1 MIVLIGQI
9 VGCLLVAAGIG
20 GVVGWL
26 LRQLS
31 TGELA
36 QQFTNVTATLRHK
49 EQLLEKAQYELNARA
64 AAMQTLE
71 SKIVE
76 SEEINQSTR
85 QELSARN
92 ERLQA
97 LQEEL
102 AVRTQRLTVL
112 EAQEASVRRRASE
125 YDAAATAQ
133 LAEAQQLQL
142 IRQAAQQTLESNEQ
156 EGHNLERR
164 VAELDATIAEANRLR
179 ARVEELEP
187 AQGRVHWLEVQL
199 SDQDVEHRAELHQ
212 LNSQLAERDRRIG
225 QLESLS
231 QRLQEQEAAL
241 AQWETRSA
249 HTLTQ
254 HEAQIA
260 KLRQQLAT
268 QDQLKAQLL
277 LDKQL
282 LDERAERI
290 SGLKHRIQ
298 ELEAMQQG
306 LADQLKTV
314 GEKQEEIDRLRKRL
328 VEVRAALRIKTDGG
342 AVAPR
347 MKTRQNGSQLSLEIA
362 QAKAT
367 KEHPKDDL
375 SKIHGIGPAFAR
387 TLNKMGLYS
396 FGQIARWTSEDID
409 RVAKKLYTAPDR
421 IKRDKWIDEA
431 KKLHAQKYGERL

>member
-31 TGELA
+31 TGELT
-36 QQFTNVTATLRHK
+36 QQFTEVTATLRHK
-49 EQLLEKAQYELNARA
+49 EQLLEKTQYELNVQT

-76 SEEINQSTR
+76 SNEINQSTR

-92 ERLQA
+92 DRLQA

-102 AVRTQRLTVL
+102 AIRTQRLTVL
-112 EAQEASVRRRASE
+112 EAEEASVRRRASE
-125 YDAAATAQ
+125 YDATAAAQ
-133 LAEAQQLQL
+133 LEEAQQLQL
-142 IRQAAQQTLESNEQ
+142 IRQTAQQTLDSNEQ
-156 EGHNLERR
+156 ESRDLQRRRAALE
-164 VAELDATIAEANRLR
+164 ATIAAADRLR
-179 ARVEELEP
+179 ARVAELEP

-199 SDQDVEHRAELHQ
+199 SDQDVEHRAAVHQ
-212 LNSQLAERDRRIG
+212 LNSQLAERDRRID

-231 QRLQEQEAAL
+231 QRLQEQEKAL
-241 AQWETRSA
+241 AQWETRYA

-260 KLRQQLAT
+260 KLQQQLAA

-282 LDERAERI
+282 LNERTERI
-290 SGLKHRIQ
+290 DGLKHRIQ
-298 ELEAMQQG
+298 ELDAIQHG
-306 LADQLKTV
+306 LADQLKTA

-328 VEVRAALRIKTDGG
+328 IEVRAALRIKADGG

-347 MKTRQNGSQLSLEIA
+347 QKSRQNGSQLSLEIA
-362 QAKAT
+362 QAKTA
-367 KEHPKDDL
+367 KERPKDDL
-375 SKIHGIGPAFAR
+375 SKIHGIGPVFAR
-387 TLNKMGLYS
+387 TLNKMGLFS

-409 RVAKKLYTAPDR
+409 KVAKKLYTAPDR

>member
-9 VGCLLVAAGIG
+9 VGCLLIAAGIG

-31 TGELA
+31 TGELT
-36 QQFTNVTATLRHK
+36 QQFTDVTATLRHK
-49 EQLLEKAQYELNARA
+49 EQLLERAQYELKVQA

-76 SEEINQSTR
+76 SDEINQSTR

-92 ERLQA
+92 NRLQA

-102 AVRTQRLTVL
+102 SVRTQRLTVL

-125 YDAAATAQ
+125 YDAAAAAQ

-142 IRQAAQQTLESNEQ
+142 MRQAAQETLESNEQ
-156 EGHNLERR
+156 EGRNLERR
-164 VAELDATIAEANRLR
+164 VAELEASIAEANRLR

-199 SDQDVEHRAELHQ
+199 SDQDVEHRAALHQ
-212 LNSQLAERDRRIG
+212 LNGQLAERDRRIS

-241 AQWETRSA
+241 AQWETRYA

-254 HEAQIA
+254 HEAHIDRLQ
-260 KLRQQLAT
+260 QQLAA

-282 LDERAERI
+282 LHERAERI
-290 SGLKHRIQ
+290 DGLKHQIQ
-298 ELEAMQQG
+298 ELEVIQQG
-306 LADQLKTV
+306 LAGQLKAA

-328 VEVRAALRIKTDGG
+328 VEVRAALRIKADGG

-347 MKTRQNGSQLSLEIA
+347 QKTRQNGSQLNLEIE
-362 QAKAT
+362 QAKAA
-367 KEHPKDDL
+367 KERPKDDL
-375 SKIHGIGPAFAR
+375 SKIHGIGPVFAR

-409 RVAKKLYTAPDR
+409 KVAKKLYTAPDR

-431 KKLHAQKYGERL
+431 KKLHAKKYGERL